1 MDKAKTTGII
11 GMTAA
16 GIGSICCVGP
26 VILTGLGL
34 GTGVLSFVRSFGF
47 LHMRMMILAVGLL
60 GTAFFFH
67 FKKKSSDSSAECCET
82 PEGANKTTKIILWTG
97 AVLTIFLFLFPY
109 FI

>member
-11 GMTAA
+11 GMIAA

-26 VILTGLGL
+26 VILAGLGL
-34 GTGVLSFVRSFGF
+34 GTGALSVVRSFGIF
-47 LHMRMMILAVGLL
+47 HMPLMILAVVLL

-67 FKKKSSDSSAECCET
+67 FKKKSSGSSAECCET
-82 PEGANKTTKIILWTG
+82 PEGGNKTTSIILWTG
-97 AVLTIFLFLFPY
+97 AVLTLFLFLFPY

>member
-11 GMTAA
+11 GMIAG

-34 GTGVLSFVRSFGF
+34 GTGSLSFVRSFEF
-47 LHMRMMILAVGLL
+47 LYMPMMILAVVLF

-67 FKKKSSDSSAECCET
+67 FKKKSSDSLVECCET
-82 PEGANKTTKIILWTG
+82 PKGGNKATGIIL
-97 AVLTIFLFLFPY
+97 
-109 FI
+109 